1 MDPRL
6 HGVISPLVHLISRKQ
21 MTILLLSSKM
31 IFSRFFIFTCP
42 EHTISLAVSIVAT
55 GIVFVYAVVGTNK
68 IHM

>member
-1 MDPRL
+1 
-6 HGVISPLVHLISRKQ
+6 
-21 MTILLLSSKM
+21 M

-42 EHTISLAVSIVAT
+42 EHTISLAISIVAA